1 MYKNKK
7 NSNDGFSLVELIVV
21 IVILAI
27 LIGVTIGGI
36 YQYVNKARINTD
48 LNNASSIESALSVL
62 IGNDRVGKELQAWT
76 IENQKKYYLIIDI
89 KQNLGDTTSIKNCG
103 GSIDG
108 LPETISAI
116 DTVLEHNIPIPKV
129 ADKFTISITEDA
141 DGNVTEVSCK
151 AYDTNNKQLN
161 SNK

>member
-1 MYKNKK
+1 M
-7 NSNDGFSLVELIVV
+7 

-48 LNNASSIESALSVL
+48 INNASSIESALSVL
-62 IGNDRVGKELQAWT
+62 IGNDRVGKELQAMAMK
-76 IENQKKYYLIIDI
+76 NPKKYYLIIDI

-103 GSIDG
+103 GSIYG

-151 AYDTNNKQLN
+151 AYDKNNKQLN